1 MELVNESFT
10 SQVKV
15 GNTWGKQSLITNNGI
30 LSYERTVLKKESY
43 DSDGSFAGFEER
55 MMSVWFISS
64 VNGCHESNNIIYPN
78 PTLFLHSAVCFFC
91 IEFYKYI
98 ITIVNNR
105 HGRDYST
112 LDIYMVVL

>member
-30 LSYERTVLKKESY
+30 LSYEPTVLKEQSY
-43 DSDGSFAGFEER
+43 ASDGSFEGFEEQ

-64 VNGCHESNNIIYPN
+64 VNGYHESNNKSLEQIRSGISSEGFVIFYPN
-78 PTLFLHSAVCFFC
+78 PLSRLLFLYRILHVQ
-91 IEFYKYI
+91 
-98 ITIVNNR
+98 
-105 HGRDYST
+105 
-112 LDIYMVVL
+112 LLQL